1 MTIATSAR
9 APDLRGSLA
18 MTHLHGRLVYTRGEL
33 QERTG
38 LSQRPVEQLY
48 YDRET
53 NGHPEF
59 SDKVGRAMVWDAE
72 EWDAWWANYSDTT
85 GLATFD
91 TLATILNRSLSRLRD
106 LWADRENNG
115 HPEPR
120 KYLQGTPWFD
130 REEYLNWSP
139 RPPPV
144 ALAAPTST
152 AAETPTI
159 SSPSPRSPG
168 SWVGNRSPSR
178 NTPPARPLDGLTR
191 TPKATNCCPAAASA
205 GSGGAGASGTSPIPR
220 PPPAAAHPD
229 PTSARRTP
237 AAPTATTVTRAS
249 TSPGQRSP
257 RPHRKTSPA

>member
-130 REEYLNWSP
+130 REEYLNWVPATTTRSAGRSDIDRSGDP
-139 RPPPV
+139 DDLLTLSEV
-144 ALAAPTST
+144 ARVL
-152 AAETPTI
+152 
-159 SSPSPRSPG
+159 
-168 SWVGNRSPSR
+168 VGNRSPSR